1 MDKKNKYKDNKFKRV
16 LILFLSFFK
25 IGCFT
30 FGGGIAM
37 IPIIQA
43 EVVDKRKWLK
53 ASDILDILAISEST
67 PGPIAINTATY
78 VGYRAAGVF
87 GSFMATLGI
96 VLPSFIIIYIIS
108 LFYETFMSWT
118 IVANAFKG
126 LNVGVIL
133 LLIFAIL
140 SIQKAIKWNWISF
153 ILFLFAFIVMVTF
166 TALDMTFSFLTISI
180 ILVGMIVGIIKTA
193 LDNKNI
199 KGGKK

>member
-1 MDKKNKYKDNKFKRV
+1 MDKKNKCKDNKFKKA

-78 VGYRAAGVF
+78 VGYRVAGVF

-96 VLPSFIIIYIIS
+96 VLPSFTIIYIIS

-180 ILVGMIVGIIKTA
+180 ILIGMIVGIIKTA